1 MKFPV
6 AFRVFASLNIIGFL
20 IFFIQAVGLFVQPV
34 SNSWILIASCF
45 SATWFLVASIL
56 WFFGSTRSY
65 SLLLINALVLWI
77 MAGTMLYWGFVKGWA
92 DSPEDKVLFTVYGS
106 IGILYS
112 VFLLLSLRFK
122 PIKEWSQENQSKLF
136 DSRISTAFLI
146 SCVATVG
153 AFYYLEV
160 VKRQFIVLENV
171 PPVEKISSTDVYVNF
186 SYLVDMDGLVILNKT
201 GSKEVEATIHFS
213 DDYTSKAESEFS
225 SAVRVVFKPFPL
237 GKLRTGE
244 SIPTSST
251 SDSFLYADF
260 PERSVRR
267 ILIQTVEAEKISGES
282 VFTPL
287 HSVAFF
293 DNNTTADRF
302 LTANPE
308 EDVDDEQ
315 YFDDEP
321 DGDFVELNQ
330 TDVEFAPALSQ
341 EHLLHFLNGFLQD
354 RIEGGVWYYF
364 NTSTPAIAINGQNI
378 GHYLNFVSIL
388 EFFPETLNPFL
399 VEKGFEESVV
409 NYSLNSGVRKWTGL
423 NLTLNFDEEKPAFKF
438 VSSRF
443 ISWARQNLLP
453 EANAKI
459 GDQTV
464 QEIYNQVFR
473 RMFWQLAASH
483 EYLVANNFDQ
493 EVKAYENAMTQ
504 PGFEGP
510 AYLYDRYKGVE
521 SSESFA
527 LLYSNHPVGE
537 GDYYYFTEQV
547 AIGFWLRREIDV
559 SHEELWKLVKDVLA
573 KYDNYPFK
581 QQ

>member
-6 AFRVFASLNIIGFL
+6 AFRIFASLNIIGFL
-20 IFFIQAVGLFVQPV
+20 IFFIQAVGLFVQPI

-92 DSPEDKVLFTVYGS
+92 DSPTEKVLFIVYGS
-106 IGILYS
+106 VGILYS
-112 VFLLLSLRFK
+112 VFLLLSLNFK
-122 PIKEWSQENQSKLF
+122 PIKEWSKENQSKIF

-146 SCVATVG
+146 SCAATVG

-160 VKRQFIVLENV
+160 IKRQFIVLENV
-171 PPVEKISSTDVYVNF
+171 PQVEKKSSTDLYVNF
-186 SYLVDMDGLVILNKT
+186 SYLVEMDGLVILNKT

-213 DDYTSKAESEFS
+213 GDYFSNTESEFS
-225 SAVRVVFKPFPL
+225 SAVRVIFKPFPL

-260 PERSVRR
+260 PEQSARR
-267 ILIQTVEAEKISGES
+267 IMIQTVEADKIAAES
-282 VFTPL
+282 VFTSL

-293 DNNTTADRF
+293 DNNTTADKF
-302 LTANPE
+302 LTVNPE
-308 EDVDDEQ
+308 EDVDDAE
-315 YFDDEP
+315 YFDDAPE
-321 DGDFVELNQ
+321 DFVELGQADEENSR
-330 TDVEFAPALSQ
+330 PLSQ

-354 RIEGGVWYYF
+354 RIESGVWYYF
-364 NTSTPAIAINGQNI
+364 NTSETVITINGQNV

-388 EFFPETLNPFL
+388 EFLPETLNQFL
-399 VEKGFEESVV
+399 VDKGFEESVV
-409 NYSLNSGVRKWTGL
+409 NYSLNSGVKKLTGL
-423 NLTLNFDEEKPAFKF
+423 NIKQNFDEEEPAFKY
-438 VSSRF
+438 VNSRF
-443 ISWARQNLLP
+443 VSWARQNLLP
-453 EANAKI
+453 DANAKI

-464 QEIYNQVFR
+464 QEVYNQVFK
-473 RMFWQLAASH
+473 RMFWQLATSH
-483 EYLVANNFDQ
+483 EYLEANNFEQ
-493 EVKAYENAMTQ
+493 EVKAYENAMAQ

-510 AYLYDRYKGVE
+510 TYLYDRYKDVAAN
-521 SSESFA
+521 ESFA
-527 LLYSNHPVGE
+527 LLYSNNPVSE
-537 GDYYYFTEQV
+537 NDYYYFTEQV
-547 AIGFWLRREIDV
+547 AIGFWMRREMDR
-559 SHEELWKLVKDVLA
+559 SHEEVWKMVKDVMT
-573 KYDNYPFK
+573 KYDSYPFK